1 MQTPATAGP
10 NAEQVA
16 YWNLQGGPKWVTFQ
30 SLLDE
35 QIAPLGLATMDR
47 ARIAP
52 GERALDVGCG
62 CGQTTLQLAERVGA
76 SGSVTGVDIST
87 PMLARARERAA
98 EQGLRNLRFLE
109 ADAQEAKLGEAAFEL
124 VFSRFGVMFFADP
137 KAAFANLC
145 RSLVPGGRVAF
156 VCWQELARNPWM
168 AVPMR
173 AAAQH
178 VTLPAPA
185 APDAPGPL
193 AFADPG
199 RVRGILTGAGFREIA
214 IEPLEGLIVVGGAG
228 SSLEQ
233 AAAFLLQAGPLAR
246 ALRDAPAAPLDRIAE
261 AVREAIAPHAT
272 PNGVRMGYGAW
283 VVCARAGAA

>member
-1 MQTPATAGP
+1 MQTPAAAGP
-10 NAEQVA
+10 NAEQIT
-16 YWNLQGGPKWVTFQ
+16 YWNQQGGPKWVAYER
-30 SLLDE
+30 LLDE
-35 QIAPLGLATMDR
+35 QISPLGLAAMDR
-47 ARIAP
+47 ARVAP
-52 GERALDVGCG
+52 GECVLDVGCG
-62 CGQTTLQLAERVGA
+62 CGQTSLQLAERVGA
-76 SGSVTGVDIST
+76 GGSVTGIDISA

-98 EQGLRNLRFLE
+98 QLGARNLRFLE
-109 ADAQEAKLGEAAFEL
+109 ADAQEAKLGEAAFNL

-137 KAAFANLC
+137 KAAFANLR
-145 RSLVPGGRVAF
+145 RSLAPSGRVAF

-173 AAAQH
+173 AASAY
-178 VTLPAPA
+178 LPPMPPPAPE
-185 APDAPGPL
+185 APGPL

-199 RVRGILTGAGFREIA
+199 RVRSILGGAGFREIA
-214 IEPLEGLIVVGGAG
+214 IEPLEGLVVVGGAS

-246 ALRDAPAAPLDRIAE
+246 ALRDAPAAPVDRITD

-272 PNGVRMGYGAW
+272 PNGVMMGYGTW